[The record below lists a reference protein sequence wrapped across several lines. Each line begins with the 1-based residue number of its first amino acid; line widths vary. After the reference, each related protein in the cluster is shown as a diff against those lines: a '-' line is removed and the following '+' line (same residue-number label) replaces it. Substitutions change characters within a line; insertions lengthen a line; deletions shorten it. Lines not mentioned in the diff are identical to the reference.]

1 MLTAPRKI
9 YSIID
14 ANVMCLRYA
23 VREKYRGRSERTNK
37 QTHKLF
43 AL

>member
-14 ANVMCLRYA
+14 ANVMCLR
-23 VREKYRGRSERTNK
+23 
-37 QTHKLF
+37 
-43 AL
+43 